1 MSPRCL
7 DVSTIASGHVYHDC
21 SLAVAAVLPG
31 VWSCPPWC
39 LVSGRVHRGAGTCL
53 LERRITATT
62 TNVQGHYITIVCVPW
77 RVLQYICLQ
86 PVFSRMKYLVSP
98 RWCLV
103 VSTAMSGR
111 VGRISTTTTTIFQGH
126 YIHKIVYT

>member
-1 MSPRCL
+1 MVSGRLYCGVWAQRPRRLDMSPRCL

-39 LVSGRVHRGAGTCL
+39 LVSGRARCTGTCL

-62 TNVQGHYITIVCVPW
+62 TNVQGHYITIVYVC
-77 RVLQYICLQ
+77 RGEY
-86 PVFSRMKYLVSP
+86 YN
-98 RWCLV
+98 
-103 VSTAMSGR
+103 T
-111 VGRISTTTTTIFQGH
+111 
-126 YIHKIVYT
+126 YVYNLSSLA